1 MSIVKHRPFY
11 WVDIFKT
18 EKYLSDLSAD
28 GLFLCGMNF
37 FSGDLYFKKGEP
49 CRKSYVIRRSTKCGG
64 AVPRKMR
71 EDGWRSVCGNRN
83 NYAAEHDGEVSIT
96 PSCRSYRKMISV
108 LKFMCFYIA
117 LFFSGFISGF
127 MAGFTEDGIPAKGD
141 DDHIAFWI
149 ILSVTALITA
159 AVLICCVIA
168 YIRLRKCGK
177 VYDNILKVET
187 DIDFTIPKE
196 NFIYTKA
203 EEKQLRREKKLVS
216 KFRIGWYLSPDMT
229 EKYVEEMERKGW
241 NFYRFGKFG
250 IIFFFIKGSPR
261 NVRFAVDYQNDI
273 SDEYLLSN
281 MEAGWKL
288 QFKSVTKVGG
298 YIVWLKE
305 YEGEPPQFYSEGES
319 MLRHARTV
327 MITYLCIYIP
337 CLFIYGDMLLSFDF
351 GSENFWDGFFLGAVL
366 ALLIEITVMIILTV
380 GFYLRTRKKCK
391 GDF

>member
-1 MSIVKHRPFY
+1 MSIVKHKPFY

-37 FSGDLYFKKGEP
+37 FTGDMYFEREEP
-49 CRKSYVIRRSTKCGG
+49 CRKSYVIRRSPKCGG

-108 LKFMCFYIA
+108 LKILCFYIA
-117 LFFSGFISGF
+117 LFFIGYISGF
-127 MAGFTEDGIPAKGD
+127 LTGFTEEGIPVKGD
-141 DDHIAFWI
+141 EGYSSFWI

-159 AVLICCVIA
+159 AVVIGCIIA

-187 DIDFTIPKE
+187 DIDFTIPRE

-203 EEKQLRREKKLVS
+203 EEKQLRREKKLVR
-216 KFRIGWYLSPDMT
+216 RIRMGWHFSPDIT
-229 EKYVEEMERKGW
+229 EKYVEQMERKGW
-241 NFYRFGKFG
+241 NFYRFSKLGHT
-250 IIFFFIKGSPR
+250 FFFIKGSPR

-305 YEGEPPQFYSEGES
+305 YEGEPPQFYSDGDS

-337 CLFIYGDMLLSFDF
+337 CMLFYGYLIMNFDYKSNTF
-351 GSENFWDGFFLGAVL
+351 FDGFLLGALLALFVEMTLMIVL
-366 ALLIEITVMIILTV
+366 AV

>member
-1 MSIVKHRPFY
+1 MSIIKRKPFY
-11 WVDIFKT
+11 WLDIFKT

-28 GLFLCGMNF
+28 GLFLCRMNF
-37 FSGDLYFKKGEP
+37 FTGALYFEKGEP
-49 CRKSYVIRRSTKCGG
+49 CRKSYVIRRSPKCGG

-83 NYAAEHDGEVSIT
+83 NYAAEHDGEICIT

-108 LKFMCFYIA
+108 LKFLCFYIA
-117 LFFSGFISGF
+117 LFFTGFISGF
-127 MAGFTEDGIPAKGD
+127 LTGFTEDGIPAKGD
-141 DDHIAFWI
+141 DDYIYFWT
-149 ILSVTALITA
+149 ILSVMVFITVVVVIGSA
-159 AVLICCVIA
+159 IA
-168 YIRLRKCGK
+168 YIWLRKYGK

-187 DIDFTIPKE
+187 NIDFTIPKE
-196 NFIYTKA
+196 NLIYTKA
-203 EEKQLRREKKLVS
+203 EEKLLRREKKLVR

-241 NFYRFGKFG
+241 NFYRFDKMGHT
-250 IIFFFIKGSPR
+250 FFFIKGSPR

-305 YEGEPPQFYSEGES
+305 YDDEPPQFYSDGDS

-337 CLFIYGDMLLSFDF
+337 CLFIYGDMLFSFDF
-351 GSENFWDGFFLGAVL
+351 GSENFWDGFLLGVAL
-366 ALLIEITVMIILTV
+366 ALLIEMTVIIILSV